1 MDSKTLSFITMMG
14 VLGNVLF
21 AISYYAGNIAPG
33 IAFDF
38 SLIGAYIAGF
48 YGGPLIGFIS
58 GMFVGLLPGIIFG
71 PLGQSQW
78 LGLFGL
84 PFGKGLTG
92 LAMGIL
98 AKCLKVRE
106 RKYSSILTIP
116 LVFLA
121 YIPECIFTYAF
132 FEYLMPFFVGRGG
145 AYMFY
150 YILPKAL
157 VEITVMSF
165 LIAALIGNNGFTEFI
180 GKFLTKSYIRPVVR
194 ARES

>member
-58 GMFVGLLPGIIFG
+58 GMFVGLLPGIMFG

-84 PFGKGLTG
+84 PLGKGLTS